1 MFYNGYKSGG
11 SERNTINQL
20 RHSANRR
27 NYNDDSYQNNNIIYR
42 PKRRRPIP
50 RLAQAAR
57 ISLLSCLI
65 IAVASSSNDID
76 VTATVVSSEPD
87 SCKDA
92 IATTTTPRI
101 AVNLNF
107 LNNPNPNSK
116 QLPTISPRDSPQLGD
131 GIRSSEASGIFFD
144 SLDKDGDG
152 AIEPEEVAIF
162 LQEEIGGKQFDTQ
175 IEVDEEVGTIM
186 ERLDQNN
193 NHGLE
198 MSDLLDYWTQLESL
212 LTTEEVAEW
221 IVYSVQLPSS
231 VGKIFLENGITGYDF
246 LEIVDNGGKVLEDEL
261 GISKASF
268 RNKIVRQMQARM
280 LGIGSAPGTP
290 QQFTH
295 KLESCKAVTLSW
307 NKSTARVF
315 PVHSYRI
322 QRRAINLFGSA
333 LSSSVDE
340 LSGTTNSNTFDSF
353 KSDWK
358 TAYVG
363 SDTEF
368 ADSGLEMGHNYMYR
382 IQAWNSAGRSGWQ
395 LIDLTNDLK
404 KKKCSTK
411 PSPKL
416 VTSDNRGTPVHEAET
431 QEGEWLA
438 IPKNIAWAIVAT
450 VQFLYQSVRFFFALI
465 ALLAGMMRFRRAT
478 ATSSASATATL
489 PFPWFWRGINRLSVK
504 YFGQECIPKT
514 MLGDREAL
522 LRQEQ
527 LHDDQ
532 IMATGLR
539 GYERLKKTT
548 REKSSGSA
556 SKDKSERPKN
566 KNVNGGIG
574 DRRSALRKVKSH
586 STGDL
591 TSSTVTFG
599 LPSEVVIP
607 NESNTPNKFAWMRP
621 ANKKSPTVSFISETS
636 EESSR
641 SSTTDGRKKGT
652 NIVPKSSHPRRS
664 SYVDDDSRCSECEK
678 KFRIGKRYKHH
689 CARCM
694 ASFCHKHGRT
704 THSNFTSCKVPGD
717 CICNSCLLTMSNGPS
732 ERSRSSQ

>member
-1 MFYNGYKSGG
+1 MYYDEYIPGG
-11 SERNTINQL
+11 SERNTITQL
-20 RHSANRR
+20 RHNSSRR
-27 NYNDDSYQNNNIIYR
+27 NYNDESYQNNNMIYR

-50 RLAQAAR
+50 RLTQAAR

-65 IAVASSSNDID
+65 VAVASYDID
-76 VTATVVSSEPD
+76 VTTEK

-92 IATTTTPRI
+92 IATTTPRI

-107 LNNPNPNSK
+107 LNNNPNSK

-193 NHGLE
+193 NDGLE
-198 MSDLLDYWTQLESL
+198 MSDMLDYWTQLESL

-290 QQFTH
+290 QHFVH

-307 NKSTARVF
+307 DKSTARVF

-333 LSSSVDE
+333 LPSSVDE
-340 LSGTTNSNTFDSF
+340 SASITNSNTFDSF

-358 TAYVG
+358 TVFVG

-368 ADSGLEMGHNYMYR
+368 ADSDLEMGHNYIYR

-416 VTSDNRGTPVHEAET
+416 IMSDNRGIPVHEAET
-431 QEGEWLA
+431 QGEWLT
-438 IPKNIAWAIVAT
+438 IPKNIVWAIVAT

-465 ALLAGMMRFRRAT
+465 ALLAGMMRYRRAT

-527 LHDDQ
+527 LHDEQ

-548 REKSSGSA
+548 REKSGGSV
-556 SKDKSERPKN
+556 SKDKTERSKN
-566 KNVNGGIG
+566 NSNGGIE
-574 DRRSALRKVKSH
+574 DRRSALKKVKSH

-591 TSSTVTFG
+591 TSSSVTFG

-607 NESNTPNKFAWMRP
+607 NESNTPNKFAWMR
-621 ANKKSPTVSFISETS
+621 ANKKCPTVSFISENS

-652 NIVPKSSHPRRS
+652 NIVPKTSHPRRS
-664 SYVDDDSRCSECEK
+664 SYVDDGSRCSECEK